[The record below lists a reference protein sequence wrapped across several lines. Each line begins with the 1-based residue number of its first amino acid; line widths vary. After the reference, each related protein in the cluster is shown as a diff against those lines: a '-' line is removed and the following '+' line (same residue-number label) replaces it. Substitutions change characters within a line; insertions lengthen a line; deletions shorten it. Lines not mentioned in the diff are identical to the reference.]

1 VVVQST
7 FRDYVPSH
15 PGRLVYQKR
24 SGIVEPRN
32 LEANTTVN
40 ESRYGYLKLCLK
52 LMRYRR
58 YFTLQPI

>member
-1 VVVQST
+1 
-7 FRDYVPSH
+7 
-15 PGRLVYQKR
+15 
-24 SGIVEPRN
+24 
-32 LEANTTVN
+32 VN